1 MTIRLF
7 PSLGLRPPAKIPA
20 RHGRNEAWLYVHRTP
35 RLQKGHHDNTMTD
48 LQSLKPKDHAEE
60 VAIFRSEI
68 VGALTRRDLDHGE
81 LAATLKDL
89 AAERYRP
96 PGADSTR
103 RFSVPTLERWYY
115 AYKAGSLDALR
126 PEPRSDSGRAQE
138 LTAEQ
143 RTLLCDIR
151 REHPSAS
158 VPLILRTLT
167 VDGRLSKDAVSAS
180 TVRRLFADEGL
191 DRIPMRDG
199 KGPKTRLRWEAE
211 RPGALWH
218 GDVCYGPAI
227 SVGGKNMPVRIHG
240 LLDDAS
246 RFIIALEAHHTE
258 REVDMLGMFVRAL
271 RRHGPP
277 DALYLDN
284 GSTYRG
290 DILSTACARMGV
302 SLLHARPY
310 DPQARGKMER
320 FWRTL
325 RQGCIDFLG
334 QVSSLHDINVR
345 LWAFLDEHYHKAPH
359 ASLLGR
365 SPARVYEAAE
375 RPTDRFDERKLRE
388 ALTVRV
394 RRRVRRDTTLPLE
407 GTDWELDQGFLAGRL
422 VMVARCL
429 VDMSEAPWVEHEGKA
444 LPLHPVD
451 PGKNAQR
458 KRPNRGGGHATKA
471 SRPVP
476 FDPPSVLLDRAVGRN
491 PSPQGG
497 DR

>member
-1 MTIRLF
+1 
-7 PSLGLRPPAKIPA
+7 
-20 RHGRNEAWLYVHRTP
+20 
-35 RLQKGHHDNTMTD
+35 MTD

-89 AAERYRP
+89 SAERYRP

-103 RFSVPTLERWYY
+103 RFSIPTLERWYY

-126 PEPRSDSGRAQE
+126 PEPRSDSGRAQD
-138 LTAEQ
+138 LTVEQ

-167 VDGRLSKDAVSAS
+167 LDGRLSKDAVSAS

-191 DRIPMRDG
+191 DRIPTRDG

-227 SVGGKNMPVRIHG
+227 SVGGKKMPVRIHG

-258 REVDMLGMFVRAL
+258 REVDMLGMFVRAI

-325 RQGCIDFLG
+325 REGCIDFLG

-407 GTDWELDQGFLAGRL
+407 GVDWELDQGFLAGRL

-429 VDMSEAPWVEHEGKA
+429 VDMNEAPWVEHEGKA

-451 PGKNAQR
+451 PVKNAQR
-458 KRPNRGGGHATKA
+458 KRPNRGGGHATTA

-491 PSPQGG
+491 PSSQGG